1 MRNLPPKILLPQK
14 EAKLQQLT
22 QLAQLLLLRLRE
34 LPLQESMERK
44 VVLEDFLAA
53 VAVDKWD
60 AVGKAVKAVKAVK
73 ADKWAAAAVKVD
85 KWADKAAAAVKVDKV
100 VAAVDKVDRVAEW
113 AEIGLQIKE
122 LEVGQI
128 EFCHG

>member
-1 MRNLPPKILLPQK
+1 M
-14 EAKLQQLT
+14 QQ
-22 QLAQLLLLRLRE
+22 LLRLRE

-60 AVGKAVKAVKAVK
+60 AVDKVGKAAKVVKAVKVVAV
-73 ADKWAAAAVKVD
+73 D
-85 KWADKAAAAVKVDKV
+85 KVDKV

-128 EFCHG
+128 EFCNG